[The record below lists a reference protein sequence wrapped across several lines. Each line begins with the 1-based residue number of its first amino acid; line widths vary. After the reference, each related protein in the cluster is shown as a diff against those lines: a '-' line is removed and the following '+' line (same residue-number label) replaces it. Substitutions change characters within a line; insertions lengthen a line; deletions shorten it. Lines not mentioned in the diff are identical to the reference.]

1 MAILSFSAMFSI
13 TLKDIIY
20 TITMY
25 FYSFRLAFS
34 SILHC
39 IQHQNALRL
48 APKRIA
54 FSTKTHCI
62 QHQNALHLAS
72 KRTAFSTKLQCFQQ
86 QIAQKLVQMA
96 VILNKNSFC
105 RIHGLPPFCIKSNL
119 RENRFFAAR
128 LAIGGRKGH
137 SQC

>member
-54 FSTKTHCI
+54 FSIKTHCI
-62 QHQNALHLAS
+62 QHQNALRLAP
-72 KRTAFSTKLQCFQQ
+72 KCTAFSTKMHCVQHPTDSN
-86 QIAQKLVQMA
+86 LVQIEVLCNA
-96 VILNKNSFC
+96 YSLC
-105 RIHGLPPFCIKSNL
+105 LHLQPTPFYIKTNL
-119 RENRFFAAR
+119 RENRFFEAR
-128 LAIGGRKGH
+128 RAIGEQKGH
-137 SQC
+137 S